1 MDEFIQ
7 QFHTSAVGALWPSL
21 LHVPLWI
28 TFAIAY
34 AVGGAL
40 ILAFMAVMALI
51 WTYGERRVAG
61 FIQVRFGPNR
71 VGPLG
76 LLQPVADAIKLLA
89 KEDTEPKA
97 ANRFMFALAPLLVF
111 LGAMIPFAVLP
122 FSERLL
128 LTNMDIALYYV
139 LAFQAIEV
147 IGILMAGWG
156 PGSKWSL
163 YGGMR
168 LAAQML
174 SYEIPLGL
182 CVLVIVFLSGSL
194 NLGEIVNWQTHN
206 AFGMQHP
213 WIFGW
218 AVFRSPAALLAF
230 VMFYIGGLA
239 ATKRAPFDLPEAES
253 ELVAGYHTEYSGLRF
268 AFFFMSEYAAMYVIC
283 ALATVLFLGGWH
295 GPIPRPSLPE
305 NASFIA
311 LWGDSI
317 RAGAPNAPSFI
328 GKIVLF
334 ASSFVGTALTPS
346 GLRIIANEVIGAV
359 NLMGKAFTLY
369 FVMIWVRWTL
379 PRIRIDQVMHL
390 CLKVLLPISLA
401 CVVWALIQVTAFP

>member
-1 MDEFIQ
+1 MNEFIQ
-7 QFHTSAVGALWPSL
+7 QFHVNTMGALWPSL
-21 LHVPLWI
+21 LHIPLWV

-34 AVGGAL
+34 AVGGGL

-61 FIQVRFGPNR
+61 FIQVRLGPNR
-71 VGPLG
+71 VGPQG

-89 KEDTEPKA
+89 KEDTEPDV
-97 ANRFMFALAPLLVF
+97 ANRILFGAAPLLVF

-122 FSERLL
+122 FSERLVL
-128 LTNMDIALYYV
+128 AQMDLALYYV

-174 SYEIPLGL
+174 SYEIPMGL
-182 CVLVIVFLSGSL
+182 CVLVVVFLSGSL

-206 AFGMQHP
+206 AFGLKNP

-218 AVFRSPAALLAF
+218 AIFRSPAAFLAF
-230 VMFYIGGLA
+230 FMFYVGGLA

-295 GPIPRPSLPE
+295 GPIPRPALPE
-305 NASFIA
+305 NASLIA
-311 LWGDSI
+311 MWGDAI
-317 RAGAPNAPSFI
+317 RAGLPQAQSFFA
-328 GKIVLF
+328 KLVLF
-334 ASSFVGTALTPS
+334 ASSLIATVLTGD
-346 GLRIIANEVIGAV
+346 GLRIVANEVIGAV
-359 NLMGKAFTLY
+359 NLLGKAFTLY
-369 FVMIWVRWTL
+369 FIMIWARWTL
-379 PRIRIDQVMHL
+379 PRIRIDQVMYL
-390 CLKVLLPISLA
+390 CLKVLLPIGLA
-401 CVVWALIQVTAFP
+401 CVAWALIQVVLF